1 MDYKNAKIYKLV
13 NDELNLTYYG
23 STCTALHKRLYQH
36 KSKSNTSSSKIMF
49 ESGEVKIF
57 LVELF
62 PTENKILLTQRE
74 RYFIENN
81 ECINKTIPNRTKKE
95 YYIDNKDKIK
105 EYYLLNKE
113 KIKQKNKGK
122 IKEYYLLNKDKIKQK
137 NKEYGKE
144 YNVKNKEKI
153 KERMKEYYLLNK
165 EKYKQKKIQENNKRF
180 LEEI

>member
-36 KSKSNTSSSKIMF
+36 KHKSNRCSSKIMF
-49 ESGEVKIF
+49 ESGEVKIY

-74 RYFIENN
+74 RYYIENN
-81 ECINKTIPNRTKKE
+81 DCINKKIPNRTKKE
-95 YYIDNKDKIK
+95 YDKEYYIDNK
-105 EYYLLNKE
+105 E
-113 KIKQKNKGK
+113 KFRVKNKNNY
-122 IKEYYLLNKDKIKQK
+122 ENNKDKISKRK
-137 NKEYGKE
+137 
-144 YNVKNKEKI
+144 
-153 KERMKEYYLLNK
+153 K
-165 EKYKQKKIQENNKRF
+165 EKYKQKKILENNKRF